1 MATTSRA
8 ASTRVHLPLWKD
20 MMVKLFW
27 AGVIF
32 GAGYVLG
39 RAEGSAKLAELLK
52 QPEVA
57 QLSQQATS
65 IVSSGAKTG
74 STAAGQGRPQS
85 EGQGV
90 GSQPGRPGRDGD

>member
-1 MATTSRA
+1 
-8 ASTRVHLPLWKD
+8 

-39 RAEGSAKLAELLK
+39 RAEGWLGWAAYHRAAGSAKLAELLK

-74 STAAGQGRPQS
+74 STAAGQGRPQG

-90 GSQPGRPGRDGD
+90 GGQPGRPGRDGD

>member
-1 MATTSRA
+1 
-8 ASTRVHLPLWKD
+8 VHLPLWKD

-52 QPEVA
+52 RPEVA
-57 QLSQQATS
+57 Q
-65 IVSSGAKTG
+65 
-74 STAAGQGRPQS
+74 
-85 EGQGV
+85 
-90 GSQPGRPGRDGD
+90 